1 MEVEDA
7 ASTDTMVGA
16 VGANV
21 CVCDG
26 KYMMGNVEQLLVNG

>member
-1 MEVEDA
+1 MEVEA

-21 CVCDG
+21 CVTVGKHNYDG
-26 KYMMGNVEQLLVNG
+26 YC